1 VASSWTCGWEQAG
14 GGGGRSGGRLAV
26 GCRGREM
33 AREASARARRGGD
46 RGAGVSGRASVDSMG
61 FRATIFVG
69 LSEADETTPHFRRSR
84 GRRK

>member
-1 VASSWTCGWEQAG
+1 M
-14 GGGGRSGGRLAV
+14 

-61 FRATIFVG
+61 F
-69 LSEADETTPHFRRSR
+69 SEGKER
-84 GRRK
+84 GREGTQRDKARKQRETPRLGATGKQGEE

>member
-1 VASSWTCGWEQAG
+1 M
-14 GGGGRSGGRLAV
+14 

-61 FRATIFVG
+61 F
-69 LSEADETTPHFRRSR
+69 SEGKER
-84 GRRK
+84 GRDGRERRAGHEAASRLLGLGGCRVGDL